1 MHSADLCSNCAGNES
16 VSQGDFALVMAMRAG
31 SPTAFAELQRLY
43 APRLYRKILS
53 ITKNHEDAEDVLQET
68 LMRAYLAV
76 DTFEGRSKLLSW
88 LTRIAINTSL
98 MTLRK
103 PHIRREAS
111 LDSLSYSE
119 DEVPQFQVKDPN
131 PNPEECC
138 LQGEA
143 RLRLARALAALKPSL
158 RTVVEI
164 QMNGDCS
171 MKEMAKSLRLSIP
184 TVKARLHRVRRRLA
198 ERVRN

>member
-1 MHSADLCSNCAGNES
+1 MNSADPSLNCTGSGTVNQA
-16 VSQGDFALVMAMRAG
+16 DLALVMKVRTG
-31 SPTAFAELQRLY
+31 SQTAFAELQRLY

-119 DEVPQFQVKDPN
+119 DEVPQFQ
-131 PNPEECC
+131 
-138 LQGEA
+138 
-143 RLRLARALAALKPSL
+143 
-158 RTVVEI
+158 
-164 QMNGDCS
+164 
-171 MKEMAKSLRLSIP
+171 
-184 TVKARLHRVRRRLA
+184 
-198 ERVRN
+198 